1 MDPGV
6 IRKLDEV
13 VVNRIAAGEI
23 IQRPANA
30 LKEMIENSL
39 DAKATSITITV
50 KAGGLRSLQI
60 QDNGTGIRREDLGI
74 VCERFTT
81 SKLQSF
87 DDLSSISTYG
97 FRGEALAS
105 ISHVAHLTIVTKT
118 KHEKCAYKAC
128 YEDGKLKGD
137 IKPIAGNQGTQIT
150 VDELFYNVPMR
161 KQALKTPNEEFQR
174 ISDVVSRYAVHNP
187 HACFILKKF
196 GETATIRTQA
206 KTTVAHN
213 IGAIYGAGIGKALVP
228 IELRDEVMQ
237 LTVEGYVTNVNFSLK
252 KGISL
257 MFINHRAVEC
267 SALKKA
273 IDAIYAVYLPK
284 GSAPFVYLSL
294 ELNPQN
300 VDVNVHPTK
309 HEVHFLHEEEI
320 VEKVK
325 LLVERALL
333 GGNAARSYTQALLP
347 GATQPLDSSKVN
359 ESMVGGGDE
368 KPRLDYKFVR
378 TSHSV
383 QKLEKFFNISGS
395 GAGSSAGGGVPM
407 KEEPQDEVVEPK
419 LTQPSPSRK
428 KKVVKRETRLH
439 SIHTLRQ
446 QVESDG
452 DENLRKIFRELTYV
466 GTIDREQ
473 VLIQYDTKMYL
484 SKVQPIAEELFYQL
498 LLFNFGN
505 FERLT
510 LSEPLDLKRLVHA
523 GLDDPASGYTEE
535 DGPADELADVIVQ
548 KLVSK
553 APVLREYYNL
563 SIREDGFLE
572 SLPKLLDNYITSLV
586 FLPMYVIRLAT
597 DVEWEEEQECFRTF
611 SRETAHFFSR
621 IALTKP
627 EKEYRWELEHVL
639 YPAVRNYLIP
649 PKEMAKNG
657 SLLQLASLPEL
668 YRVFERC

>member
-1 MDPGV
+1 MDPGI

-39 DAKATSITITV
+39 DAKATSIQITV

-60 QDNGTGIRREDLGI
+60 QDNGTGIRREDLEI

-118 KHEKCAYKAC
+118 KKEKCGFKAC

-174 ISDVVSRYAVHNP
+174 ISDVVSKYAVHNP
-187 HACFILKKF
+187 QASFILKKF
-196 GETATIRTQA
+196 GETASIRTQV
-206 KTTVAHN
+206 KSTVAHN
-213 IGAIYGAGIGKALVP
+213 ISTIYGSAIGKALIPVDMQDDV
-228 IELRDEVMQ
+228 LQ

-273 IDAIYAVYLPK
+273 IDAIYALYLPK
-284 GSAPFVYLSL
+284 GNAPFVYLAL

-347 GATQPLDSSKVN
+347 GVSQPLNSTKAN
-359 ESMVGGGDE
+359 ESMVGGDE
-368 KPRLDYKFVR
+368 KARLDYKFVR
-378 TSHSV
+378 TSHSE
-383 QKLEKFFNISGS
+383 QKLDKFFNISGNT
-395 GAGSSAGGGVPM
+395 GDITV
-407 KEEPQDEVVEPK
+407 KQEPQEEKVLEPK

-428 KKVVKRETRLH
+428 KKILKRETRLH

-484 SKVQPIAEELFYQL
+484 SKTQPLAEELFYQL

-510 LSEPLDLKRLVHA
+510 FTEPLDLARLVQV
-523 GLDDPASGYTEE
+523 GLADPKSGYTEE
-535 DGPADELADVIVQ
+535 DGPVDELTQAIVE

-563 SIREDGFLE
+563 SIREDGYLE
-572 SLPKLLDNYITSLV
+572 SLPKLLDNYIPSIV
-586 FLPMYVIRLAT
+586 FLPMYIIRLAT
-597 DVEWEEEQECFRTF
+597 DVEWDEEQECFRTF

-649 PKEMAKNG
+649 PKEFTKNG
-657 SLLQLASLPEL
+657 CLLQLASLPEL

>member
-1 MDPGV
+1 MEPGI

-30 LKEMIENSL
+30 LKEMMENSL
-39 DAKATSITITV
+39 DAKATSIQITV

-60 QDNGTGIRREDLGI
+60 QDNGTGIRRDDLAI

-105 ISHVAHLTIVTKT
+105 ISHVAQLTIVTKT
-118 KHEKCAYKAC
+118 KSEKCGFKAC

-150 VDELFYNVPMR
+150 VDDLFYNVPMR
-161 KQALKTPNEEFQR
+161 KQALKTPNEEYQR
-174 ISDVVSRYAVHNP
+174 ISDVVSKYAVHNP
-187 HACFILKKF
+187 QACFTLKKF
-196 GETATIRTQA
+196 GEPASIRTLPKSTIAQ
-206 KTTVAHN
+206 N
-213 IGAIYGAGIGKALVP
+213 ISAIYGAAIGKALVP
-228 IELRDEVMQ
+228 IATKDDILQ
-237 LTVEGYVTNVNFSLK
+237 LSMDGYVTNVNFSLK

-257 MFINHRAVEC
+257 LFINHRAVEC
-267 SALKKA
+267 SAMKKA
-273 IDAIYAVYLPK
+273 IDAIYSLYLPK
-284 GSAPFVYLSL
+284 GNAPFVYLSL
-294 ELNPQN
+294 ELSPQN

-320 VEKVK
+320 IEKVK
-325 LLVERALL
+325 SLVEKALL

-347 GATQPLDSSKVN
+347 GANQPLDTTKAN
-359 ESMVGGGDE
+359 ESMVGADD
-368 KPRLDYKFVR
+368 KPRLDYKLVR
-378 TSHSV
+378 TSHSE

-395 GAGSSAGGGVPM
+395 GGGVQL
-407 KEEPQDEVVEPK
+407 KEDEPQDKKTLDPK

-428 KKVVKRETRLH
+428 RKTVRKETRLT

-446 QVESDG
+446 QIESDG
-452 DENLRKIFRELTYV
+452 DDNLRKIFRELTYV

-484 SKVQPIAEELFYQL
+484 AKTQPLAAELFYQL

-510 LSEPLDLKRLVHA
+510 FSEPLELKRLVHLA
-523 GLDDPASGYTEE
+523 LADPNSGYTEE
-535 DGPADELADVIVQ
+535 DGPVDELADVIVE
-548 KLVSK
+548 KLVDK
-553 APVLREYYNL
+553 APILSDYYNL
-563 SIREDGFLE
+563 SIRKDGYLE
-572 SLPKLLDNYITSLV
+572 SLPKLLDNYIPSVV
-586 FLPMYVIRLAT
+586 FLPMYIVRLAT
-597 DVEWEEEQECFRTF
+597 DVEWDDEMEFFQTF

-627 EKEYRWELEHVL
+627 TKEYRWELEHVI
-639 YPAVRNYLIP
+639 YPAVRNQLIP
-649 PKEMAKNG
+649 PKEFSKNG
-657 SLLQLASLPEL
+657 CLLQLASLPEL

>member
-1 MDPGV
+1 MEPGV

-30 LKEMIENSL
+30 LKEMMENSL
-39 DAKATSITITV
+39 DAKATSIQITV

-60 QDNGTGIRREDLGI
+60 QDNGTGIRREDLAI

-105 ISHVAHLTIVTKT
+105 ISHVAHLTIITKT
-118 KHEKCAYKAC
+118 RSEKCGFKAC

-150 VDELFYNVPMR
+150 VDDLFYNVPMR

-174 ISDVVSRYAVHNP
+174 ISDVVGKYAVHNP
-187 HACFILKKF
+187 QACFILKKF
-196 GETATIRTQA
+196 GEPASIRTLPKSTIVQ
-206 KTTVAHN
+206 N
-213 IGAIYGAGIGKALVP
+213 IGTIYGGAIGKALVP
-228 IELRDEVMQ
+228 VATKDDILQ
-237 LTVEGYVTNVNFSLK
+237 LSVDGYVTNVNFSLK

-257 MFINHRAVEC
+257 FFINHRAVEC

-273 IDAIYAVYLPK
+273 IDAIYSLYLPK

-320 VEKVK
+320 IEKVK
-325 LLVERALL
+325 LLVEKALL

-347 GATQPLDSSKVN
+347 GANQPLDTTKAN
-359 ESMVGGGDE
+359 ESMLVGDD
-368 KPRLDYKFVR
+368 KPRLDYKLVR
-378 TSHSV
+378 TSHSE

-395 GAGSSAGGGVPM
+395 GSGVQSRDD
-407 KEEPQDEVVEPK
+407 EPQDEKALEPK
-419 LTQPSPSRK
+419 LTQPSP
-428 KKVVKRETRLH
+428 ETRLS

-452 DENLRKIFRELTYV
+452 DDNLRKIFRELTYV

-484 SKVQPIAEELFYQL
+484 AKTQPLAAELFYQL

-505 FERLT
+505 FDRLT
-510 LSEPLDLKRLVHA
+510 LSEPLELKRLVHLA
-523 GLDDPASGYTEE
+523 LADSNSGYTEE
-535 DGPADELADVIVQ
+535 DGPADELADIIVE
-548 KLVSK
+548 KLVMK
-553 APVLREYYNL
+553 APLLREYYNL
-563 SIREDGFLE
+563 SIREDGYLE
-572 SLPKLLDNYITSLV
+572 SLPKLLDNYIPSVV
-586 FLPMYVIRLAT
+586 FLPMYIIRLAT
-597 DVEWEEEQECFRTF
+597 EVEWEEEMECFRTF

-627 EKEYRWELEHVL
+627 TKEYRWELEHVI
-639 YPAVRNYLIP
+639 YPAVRNQLIP
-649 PKEMAKNG
+649 PKEFSKNG
-657 SLLQLASLPEL
+657 CLLQLASLPEL

>member
-6 IRKLDEV
+6 IRKLDQV

-30 LKEMIENSL
+30 LKEMMENSL
-39 DAKATSITITV
+39 DAKATSIQITV

-60 QDNGTGIRREDLGI
+60 QDNGTGIRREDLEI

-87 DDLSSISTYG
+87 EDLSSISTYG

-118 KHEKCAYKAC
+118 RSEKCGYKAT

-150 VDELFYNVPMR
+150 VEELFYNVPMR

-174 ISDVVSRYAVHNP
+174 ISDVVSKYAVHNP
-187 HACFILKKF
+187 HACFVLKKF
-196 GETATIRTQA
+196 GETASIRTPP
-206 KTTVAHN
+206 KSTVAN
-213 IGAIYGAGIGKALVP
+213 YIGAIYGAAIGKALIPV
-228 IELRDEVMQ
+228 ELKDDILQ
-237 LTVEGYVTNVNFSLK
+237 LAVDGYVTNVNFSLK
-252 KGISL
+252 KAIFL

-273 IDAIYAVYLPK
+273 IDTIYSTYLAK

-294 ELNPQN
+294 ELNPHN

-333 GGNAARSYTQALLP
+333 GGNAARTYTQALLP
-347 GATQPLDSSKVN
+347 GAPEPPDSSKLN
-359 ESMVGGGDE
+359 ETVQGGEE
-368 KPRLDYKFVR
+368 KPPLPYKYVR
-378 TSHSV
+378 TNHSE
-383 QKLEKFFNISGS
+383 QKLEKFFGM
-395 GAGSSAGGGVPM
+395 SSQRGKSDSQGDS
-407 KEEPQDEVVEPK
+407 DEGKTPK

-428 KKVVKRETRLH
+428 KKVVKETRLT
-439 SIHTLRQ
+439 SIHNLRKR
-446 QVESDG
+446 VEADS
-452 DENLRKIFRELTYV
+452 DENLRKIFRELTFV

-473 VLIQYDTKMYL
+473 VLIQYDTKMFL
-484 SKVQPIAEELFYQL
+484 AITQTLAAELFYQL
-498 LLFNFGN
+498 MVFNFGN
-505 FERLT
+505 FNRLT
-510 LSEPLDLKRLVHA
+510 LSEPLELRRLA
-523 GLDDPASGYTEE
+523 LLALADPESGYTEE
-535 DGPADELADVIVQ
+535 DGPASDLADRIVEI
-548 KLVSK
+548 LVEKSGLL
-553 APVLREYYNL
+553 AEYYNL
-563 SIREDGFLE
+563 SIRKDGFLE
-572 SLPKLLDNYITSLV
+572 SLPIVLENYMPSVV
-586 FLPMYVIRLAT
+586 FLPMYILRLAT
-597 DVEWEEEQECFRTF
+597 EVEWDEEEECFHTF
-611 SRETAHFFSR
+611 SRETARFFAR

-627 EKEYRWELEHVL
+627 ENEYRWEVEHVI
-639 YPAVRNYLIP
+639 YPAIRTYLIP
-649 PKEMAKNG
+649 PKEFAKNG
-657 SLLQLASLPEL
+657 CLLQIANLPEL

>member
-1 MDPGV
+1 MEPGI

-30 LKEMIENSL
+30 LKEMMENSL
-39 DAKATSITITV
+39 DAKATSIQITV

-60 QDNGTGIRREDLGI
+60 QDNGTGIRRDDLAI

-118 KHEKCAYKAC
+118 KSEKCGFKAC

-150 VDELFYNVPMR
+150 VDDLFYNVPMR

-174 ISDVVSRYAVHNP
+174 ISDVVSKYAVHNP
-187 HACFILKKF
+187 HACFTLKKF
-196 GETATIRTQA
+196 GESPSIRTLP
-206 KTTVAHN
+206 KSTIVHN
-213 IGAIYGAGIGKALVP
+213 IGTIYGAAIGRALVP
-228 IELRDEVMQ
+228 IATKDDILQ
-237 LTVEGYVTNVNFSLK
+237 LSVDGYVTNVNFSLK

-257 MFINHRAVEC
+257 LFINYRAVEC

-273 IDAIYAVYLPK
+273 IDAIYSLYLPK

-320 VEKVK
+320 VERVK
-325 LLVERALL
+325 LLVEKALL

-347 GATQPLDSSKVN
+347 GANQPLDTTKTN
-359 ESMVGGGDE
+359 ESMVGGDGD
-368 KPRLDYKFVR
+368 KPRVDYKLVR
-378 TSHSV
+378 TSHSD

-395 GAGSSAGGGVPM
+395 SSGVPLR
-407 KEEPQDEVVEPK
+407 EDEPMNEKALEPK
-419 LTQPSPSRK
+419 LTQISPSRK
-428 KKVVKRETRLH
+428 RKRVQKETERS
-439 SIHTLRQ
+439 SIHMLRKQ
-446 QVESDG
+446 IESDG

-466 GTIDREQ
+466 GTIDRDQ
-473 VLIQYDTKMYL
+473 VLIQYDTKLYL
-484 SKVQPIAEELFYQL
+484 AKTQPLAAELFYQL

-505 FERLT
+505 FERIT
-510 LSEPLDLKRLVHA
+510 LPEPLDLKRLAHLA
-523 GLDDPASGYTEE
+523 LADPSSGYTEE
-535 DGPADELADVIVQ
+535 FGPADELADIIVET
-548 KLVSK
+548 LVSH
-553 APVLREYYNL
+553 ATILREFYNI

-572 SLPKLLDNYITSLV
+572 SLPKLLDNYIPSVV
-586 FLPMYVIRLAT
+586 FLPMYIVRLAT
-597 DVEWEEEQECFRTF
+597 EVEWDEEMECFRTL

-627 EKEYRWELEHVL
+627 DKEYRWELEHVI
-639 YPAVRNYLIP
+639 YPAIRNQLVP
-649 PKEMAKNG
+649 PKEFSKNG
-657 SLLQLASLPEL
+657 CLLQLASLHEL

>member
-1 MDPGV
+1 MEPGV

-39 DAKATSITITV
+39 DAKATSIQITV

-60 QDNGTGIRREDLGI
+60 QDNGTGIRREDLEI

-81 SKLQSF
+81 SKLKSF

-128 YEDGKLKGD
+128 YEDGKLKEA

-150 VDELFYNVPMR
+150 VDDLFYNVPMR
-161 KQALKTPNEEFQR
+161 KQALKTPSDEFQR
-174 ISDVVSRYAVHNP
+174 ISDVVSKYAVHNP

-196 GETATIRTQA
+196 GESAAIRTQPKA
-206 KTTVAHN
+206 TVVQN
-213 IGAIYGAGIGKALVP
+213 ISAIYGAAIGKALIP
-228 IELRDEVMQ
+228 IELKDDILQ
-237 LTVEGYVTNVNFSLK
+237 LTVHGYLTNVSFSLK

-257 MFINHRAVEC
+257 TFINHRAVEC
-267 SALKKA
+267 GALKKA
-273 IDAIYAVYLPK
+273 IDAICSVYLPK
-284 GSAPFVYLSL
+284 GTAPFVYLSL

-309 HEVHFLHEEEI
+309 HEVHFLHEEQI

-325 LLVERALL
+325 LLVENTLI

-347 GATQPLDSSKVN
+347 GAPQPLESSKSN
-359 ESMVGGGDE
+359 ESLLGGDE

-378 TSHSV
+378 TSHSE
-383 QKLEKFFNISGS
+383 QKLDKYFNISG
-395 GAGSSAGGGVPM
+395 AGNSQP
-407 KEEPQDEVVEPK
+407 KEDAHEETVLEPK
-419 LTQPSPSRK
+419 LTQASPARK
-428 KKVVKRETRLH
+428 KKATKRETRLTSVH
-439 SIHTLRQ
+439 NLRQ
-446 QVESDG
+446 RIESEM

-466 GTIDREQ
+466 GTIDRDQ
-473 VLIQYDTKMYL
+473 VLIQYDTQLYL
-484 SKVQPIAEELFYQL
+484 VFTQRIMLELFYQL
-498 LLFNFGN
+498 LVYNFGN
-505 FERLT
+505 FERIT
-510 LSEPLDLKRLVHA
+510 FSEPLELKRLA
-523 GLDDPASGYTEE
+523 ELALADPESGYAGEE
-535 DGPADELADVIVQ
+535 DGPVDELAARVVEI
-548 KLVSK
+548 LVEH
-553 APVLREYYNL
+553 ADLLREYYAL
-563 SIREDGFLE
+563 SIRSDGYLE
-572 SLPKLLDNYITSLV
+572 SLPKLLDNYIPSVV
-586 FLPMYVIRLAT
+586 FLPIYIFRLAT
-597 DVEWEEEQECFRTF
+597 EVEWTEEEECFRTF
-611 SRETAHFFSR
+611 SRETALFFSR

-627 EKEYRWELEHVL
+627 ETEYRWELEHVIFPTL
-639 YPAVRNYLIP
+639 RNQLFP
-649 PKEMAKNG
+649 PKEFARNG
-657 SLLQLASLPEL
+657 CLLQLTSLPEL

>member
-1 MDPGV
+1 MEPGI

-30 LKEMIENSL
+30 LKEMMENSL
-39 DAKATSITITV
+39 DAKATSIQITV

-60 QDNGTGIRREDLGI
+60 QDNGTGIRREDLAI

-118 KHEKCAYKAC
+118 KSEKCGFKAC

-150 VDELFYNVPMR
+150 VDDLFYNVPMR

-174 ISDVVSRYAVHNP
+174 ISDVVSKYAVHNP
-187 HACFILKKF
+187 QACFTLKKF
-196 GETATIRTQA
+196 GETPSIRTLPKSTIVQ
-206 KTTVAHN
+206 N
-213 IGAIYGAGIGKALVP
+213 ISTIYGAAIGKALVP
-228 IELRDEVMQ
+228 IATKDDILQ
-237 LTVEGYVTNVNFSLK
+237 LSVDGYVTNVNFSLK

-257 MFINHRAVEC
+257 LFINHRAVEC
-267 SALKKA
+267 SGLKKA
-273 IDAIYAVYLPK
+273 IDAIYSLYLPK

-320 VEKVK
+320 IEKVK
-325 LLVERALL
+325 LLVGKALL
-333 GGNAARSYTQALLP
+333 GGNASRSYTQALLP
-347 GATQPLDSSKVN
+347 GANQPLDTTKTN
-359 ESMVGGGDE
+359 ESMVGGDD
-368 KPRLDYKFVR
+368 KPRLDYKLVR
-378 TSHSV
+378 TSHSE

-395 GAGSSAGGGVPM
+395 ASGVPL
-407 KEEPQDEVVEPK
+407 KEEEPKDEKTLEPK

-428 KKVVKRETRLH
+428 RKAVRKETRLS

-446 QVESDG
+446 QVESEG

-484 SKVQPIAEELFYQL
+484 AKTQPLVAELFYQL

-505 FERLT
+505 FEQLT
-510 LSEPLDLKRLVHA
+510 FSEPLELKRLVHL
-523 GLDDPASGYTEE
+523 GLADPNSGYTEE
-535 DGPADELADVIVQ
+535 DGPADELADIIVE

-553 APVLREYYNL
+553 APMLREYYNI
-563 SIREDGFLE
+563 SIREDGYLE
-572 SLPKLLDNYITSLV
+572 SLPKLLENYIPSVV
-586 FLPMYVIRLAT
+586 FLPMYIIRLAT
-597 DVEWEEEQECFRTF
+597 EVEWDEEMECFRTF
-611 SRETAHFFSR
+611 SRETGYFFSR

-627 EKEYRWELEHVL
+627 DKEYRWELEHVI
-639 YPAVRNYLIP
+639 YPALRNQLIP
-649 PKEMAKNG
+649 PKEFSKNG
-657 SLLQLASLPEL
+657 CLLQLASLPEL

>member
-1 MDPGV
+1 MEPGI

-30 LKEMIENSL
+30 LKEMMENSL
-39 DAKATSITITV
+39 DAKATSIQITV

-60 QDNGTGIRREDLGI
+60 QDNGTGIRRDDLAI

-105 ISHVAHLTIVTKT
+105 ISHVAQLTIVTKT
-118 KHEKCAYKAC
+118 KSEKCGFKAC

-150 VDELFYNVPMR
+150 VDDLFYNVPMR

-174 ISDVVSRYAVHNP
+174 ISDVVSKYAVHNP
-187 HACFILKKF
+187 QACFTLKKF
-196 GETATIRTQA
+196 GEPASIRTLPKSTIAQ
-206 KTTVAHN
+206 N
-213 IGAIYGAGIGKALVP
+213 ISAIYGAAIGKALVP
-228 IELRDEVMQ
+228 IATKDDILQ
-237 LTVEGYVTNVNFSLK
+237 LSVDGYVTNVNFSLK

-257 MFINHRAVEC
+257 LFINHRAVEC
-267 SALKKA
+267 SAMKKA
-273 IDAIYAVYLPK
+273 IDAIYSLYLPK

-294 ELNPQN
+294 ELSPQN

-320 VEKVK
+320 IEKVK
-325 LLVERALL
+325 LLVEKALL

-347 GATQPLDSSKVN
+347 GANQPLDTTKAN
-359 ESMVGGGDE
+359 ESMVSADD
-368 KPRLDYKFVR
+368 KPRLDYKLVR
-378 TSHSV
+378 TSHSE
-383 QKLEKFFNISGS
+383 QKLEKFFNISGN
-395 GAGSSAGGGVPM
+395 GGGVQL
-407 KEEPQDEVVEPK
+407 KEDEPKDKKTLEPK

-428 KKVVKRETRLH
+428 RKTVRKETRLT

-446 QVESDG
+446 QIESDG
-452 DENLRKIFRELTYV
+452 DDNLRKIFRELTYV

-484 SKVQPIAEELFYQL
+484 AKTQPLAAELFYQL

-510 LSEPLDLKRLVHA
+510 FSEPLELKRLVHLA
-523 GLDDPASGYTEE
+523 LADPSSGYTEE
-535 DGPADELADVIVQ
+535 DGPVDELADVIVE
-548 KLVSK
+548 KLVDK
-553 APVLREYYNL
+553 APILSDYYNL
-563 SIREDGFLE
+563 SIRKDGYLE
-572 SLPKLLDNYITSLV
+572 SLPKLLDNYIPSVV
-586 FLPMYVIRLAT
+586 FLPMYIVRLAT
-597 DVEWEEEQECFRTF
+597 DVEWDDEMEFFQTF

-627 EKEYRWELEHVL
+627 TKEYRWELEHVI
-639 YPAVRNYLIP
+639 YPAVRNQLIP
-649 PKEMAKNG
+649 PKEFSKNG
-657 SLLQLASLPEL
+657 CLLQLASLPEL